1 MRPIELELEAFG
13 PYAERT
19 QISFEQFQENG
30 LFLICGD
37 TGSGKTTIFDAIA
50 FALYDT
56 ASGET
61 RKMETL
67 HSDYVEA
74 KKCSEVRLLFSHKGK
89 RYQVIRSFNGKR
101 KNEAVLV
108 GNLYDINK
116 RLENTF
122 ANGGKNFEGLG
133 STLEGFDCNPFCV

>member
-101 KNEAVLV
+101 KNEAVLEEEKKK
-108 GNLYDINK
+108 D
-116 RLENTF
+116 
-122 ANGGKNFEGLG
+122 
-133 STLEGFDCNPFCV
+133 